1 MDGILL
7 ATAGVETLA
16 IAFNIKQLRASGYR
30 CQH

>member
-7 ATAGVETLA
+7 ATAGVETL
-16 IAFNIKQLRASGYR
+16 AFNIKQLRASGYR